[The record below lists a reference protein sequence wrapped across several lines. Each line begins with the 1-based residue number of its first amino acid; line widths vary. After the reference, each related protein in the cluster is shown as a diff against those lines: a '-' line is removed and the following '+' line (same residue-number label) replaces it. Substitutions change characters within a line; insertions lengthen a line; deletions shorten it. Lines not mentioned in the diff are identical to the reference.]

1 MNQTQQQVI
10 ALAGLFQ
17 AMEAVDHIAQTGRCN
32 EAVLE
37 TSINGLF
44 VENPDNALSVY
55 GQLADIKLS
64 WKEDT
69 AMVVVM
75 AANGYPG
82 PYVKGTE
89 IKMLEEAKTTLDDY
103 DAYASALKFNQ
114 LLWTIIQA
122 DVVDKENKLPPQI
135 KANILSLS
143 IFVDR
148 QTIKALADTKEQHL
162 SVLVNINKNLAEG
175 LMARPDDPQVKPTAP
190 LTGTT
195 ETTSDISA

>member
-1 MNQTQQQVI
+1 MSQDKLQAYAQTQKSSMHPREVEAMAFTKA
-10 ALAGLFQ
+10 AL
-17 AMEAVDHIAQTGRCN
+17 
-32 EAVLE
+32 
-37 TSINGLF
+37 
-44 VENPDNALSVY
+44 
-55 GQLADIKLS
+55 
-64 WKEDT
+64 
-69 AMVVVM
+69 
-75 AANGYPG
+75 
-82 PYVKGTE
+82 
-89 IKMLEEAKTTLDDY
+89 MLEEAKTTLDDY

-175 LMARPDDPQVKPTAP
+175 LMARPDDPQVKATAP
-190 LTGTT
+190 LPGGT